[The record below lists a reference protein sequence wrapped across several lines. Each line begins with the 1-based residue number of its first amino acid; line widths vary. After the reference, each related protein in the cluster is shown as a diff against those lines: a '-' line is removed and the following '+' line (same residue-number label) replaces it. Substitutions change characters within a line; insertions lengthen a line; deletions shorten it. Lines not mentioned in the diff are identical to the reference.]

1 MQEIFMNNRPL
12 NQPWNSNLRK
22 LVAALAMLLNFS
34 ACGSGGGDSDST
46 VAEEDPRKQG
56 YLVAYLYDNFIS
68 VDRDFFE
75 KIAQKYL
82 AKSKSYTGNTSP
94 YTVAYTYDEQNRI
107 ALETIT
113 SSSTTNTITH
123 TYDGDRLAEIRETLS
138 GASDTVITPAFSEE
152 GVLTAYSKTY
162 FDNTTTRT
170 LKFDNSGRLSG
181 ADIQSAT
188 DNSASGVISLTYDA
202 NGLLTTVES
211 RTIGGQIMD
220 QIRVTLDATAGNRIS
235 EFAEYSHGSVHIKTL
250 KFTYDASTGFIAS
263 AQVLSGI
270 PASVTG
276 SITFTFDEEGRAAS
290 LGEVSSGTLMH
301 SVRYTY

>member
-1 MQEIFMNNRPL
+1 MSTISR
-12 NQPWNSNLRK
+12 NQTLNSNLWM
-22 LVAALAMLLNFS
+22 LVAALAMAFFLG
-34 ACGSGGGDSDST
+34 ACGSSGGGGGGNSDSPVT
-46 VAEEDPRKQG
+46 EGDPRKQG

-82 AKSKSYTGNTSP
+82 AKSKSYSGNTSP

-138 GASDTVITPAFSEE
+138 GASDTVITPFFDEQGA
-152 GVLTAYSKTY
+152 LTSYSKTY
-162 FDNTTTRT
+162 FGNTTTRT

-188 DNSASGVISLTYDA
+188 DDGTGGGITLTYGDS
-202 NGLLTTVES
+202 GLLTTVES
-211 RTIGGQIMD
+211 RDKDNQIMD
-220 QIRVTLDATAGNRIS
+220 QIRISLDASAGNRIT
-235 EFAEYSHGSVHIKTL
+235 EFAEYAHGSIHIRTL
-250 KFTYDASTGFIAS
+250 KFTYDESTEFITS
-263 AQVLSGI
+263 ALVLSGS

-276 SITFTFDEEGRAAS
+276 SITFTFDSEGRAS
-290 LGEVSSGTLMH
+290 TLDEISSGTLMH
-301 SVRYTY
+301 SVRYSY